1 MSKEISQ
8 LSTKVT
14 RLVSGALAR
23 GKQVARVLLSPE
35 DTLLHD
41 TAMPFEPLTG
51 PRVRWGI
58 TLEAHAGPSAVV
70 TTDGLTIPESD
81 A

>member
-1 MSKEISQ
+1 VTQKISQ
-8 LSTKVT
+8 LSARVVK
-14 RLVSGALAR
+14 LCNLALHR
-23 GKQVARVLLSPE
+23 GKQVGRVLLSPE
-35 DTLLHD
+35 DTRLHD
-41 TAMPFEPLTG
+41 EALPFEPLTG

-70 TTDGLTIPESD
+70 TTDGLTITESE